1 MPRSSAERQMA
12 SLLTPSR
19 KRGRE
24 ILDDPDI
31 DDALRARSLAD
42 VARSNTMF
50 GGWQAVRA
58 ELALVLNGSTARSV
72 SLLDV
77 GTGIG
82 DIPSLAAET
91 WRARGVT
98 ITTFGIDTSAS
109 LLCEARAAGIIPV
122 CADAL
127 ALPIASKSVD
137 IAICSQTLH
146 HFETPHAVAV
156 LRELDRV
163 ARERVIVS
171 DIRRSWLAAA
181 GIWLASYPLQ
191 FHPVSRHDGVVS
203 VLRGFTPG
211 ELRLLVQN
219 ATHQTPVARN
229 RLGFRTTAS
238 WAPRT
243 LAT

>member
-1 MPRSSAERQMA
+1 MS
-12 SLLTPSR
+12 SLLTPQR
-19 KRGRE
+19 RRGYE
-24 ILDDPDI
+24 ILDGVDV
-31 DDALRARSLAD
+31 DDTVRARSLAD
-42 VARSNTMF
+42 IARSNTMF
-50 GGWQAVRA
+50 GGWRAVEA
-58 ELALVLNGSTARSV
+58 ELAVALDSSKAQRV

-82 DIPSLAAET
+82 DIPSLASQS

-98 ITTFGIDTSAS
+98 ITTVGIDISAS
-109 LLCEARAAGIIPV
+109 ALREARTRGLIPV
-122 CADAL
+122 CADAV
-127 ALPIASKSVD
+127 ALPLASKSVD

-146 HFETPHAVAV
+146 HFETPDALVV

-181 GIWLASYPLQ
+181 GIWLASYPLR

-219 ATHQTPVARN
+219 ATHQTPVAR
-229 RLGFRTTAS
+229 RHLGFRTTAS
-238 WAPRT
+238 WVPRA
-243 LAT
+243 LAA

>member
-1 MPRSSAERQMA
+1 MA
-12 SLLTPSR
+12 SLLTPHR
-19 KRGRE
+19 RRGYE
-24 ILDDPDI
+24 ILDDPQV
-31 DDALRARSLAD
+31 DDELRSRSLSD
-42 VARSNTMF
+42 VARANTMF
-50 GGWQAVRA
+50 GGWRAVEA
-58 ELALVLNGSTARSV
+58 ELAAVLQESGERSL

-82 DIPSLAAET
+82 DIPARANKK
-91 WRARGVT
+91 WGARGVT
-98 ITTFGIDTSAS
+98 ISAFGVDICPS
-109 LLCEARAAGIIPV
+109 LLRDARASGLTPV

-127 ALPIASKSVD
+127 VLPFASKSVD

-146 HFETPHAVAV
+146 HFEAGEAMVV

-181 GIWLASYPLQ
+181 GIWLASYPLG

-211 ELRLLVQN
+211 ELRQLVQR
-219 ATHQTPVARN
+219 ATNQVPMAKR
-229 RLGFRTTAS
+229 RIGFRTTAS
-238 WAPRT
+238 WIPGA
-243 LAT
+243 LVA